1 MDEGEGDTAKDQKD
15 IEGRR
20 KKAEGGKMV
29 KEPFLRIDDVVKR
42 FGEVAALDH
51 CSFDIGRGSIT
62 GLIGPN
68 GAGKT
73 TLFNLITGVL
83 RPNEGH
89 IFFKGEEITGKKPY
103 EIARRGVGRTYQI
116 IRIFPKM
123 TLLENLIVVGKG
135 REKRVVERAM
145 ELLQLIR
152 LSEKKEDY
160 ASDLSFGQ
168 QKLLSLAQVL
178 MLDAELILL
187 DEPAAGINPT
197 LQNELMELIHQ
208 LNREGK
214 TFIIVEHDMSVIMN
228 HCQNAI
234 ALNYGQK
241 IAEGSCHVIQK
252 DETLLEHYFGR

>member
-1 MDEGEGDTAKDQKD
+1 MTNGP
-15 IEGRR
+15 I
-20 KKAEGGKMV
+20 
-29 KEPFLRIDDVVKR
+29 LRIEDVVKK

-51 CSFDIGRGSIT
+51 CSFDIEPGSIT

-83 RPNEGH
+83 QPDQGH
-89 IFFKGEEITGKKPY
+89 IYLRGEEITGKKPY
-103 EIARRGVGRTYQI
+103 EIARKGVGRTYQI

-135 REKRVVERAM
+135 RKVMERAVD
-145 ELLQLIR
+145 LLGLVR
-152 LSEKKEDY
+152 LSDKKDDY

-187 DEPAAGINPT
+187 DEPAAGVNPT
-197 LQNELMELIHQ
+197 LQNELMTLIHQ
-208 LNREGK
+208 LNEGGK
-214 TFIIVEHDMSVIMN
+214 TFIIIEHDMNVIMG
-228 HCQNAI
+228 HCQKAI

-241 IAEGSCHVIQK
+241 IAEGSCSVIQR
-252 DETLLEHYFGR
+252 DESLLEHYFGR

>member
-1 MDEGEGDTAKDQKD
+1 M
-15 IEGRR
+15 
-20 KKAEGGKMV
+20 
-29 KEPFLRIDDVVKR
+29 EPILRIEDVVKK
-42 FGEVAALDH
+42 FGEVMALDH
-51 CSFDIGRGSIT
+51 CSFDIEAGTIT

-83 RPNEGH
+83 QPDQGH
-89 IFFKGEEITGKKPY
+89 VYLAGEEITGKKPY

-135 REKRVVERAM
+135 REKRVIQRSM
-145 ELLQLIR
+145 ELLQLVR
-152 LSEKKEDY
+152 LSDKKDDY

-178 MLDAELILL
+178 MLDPHLVLL

-197 LQNELMELIHQ
+197 LQNELMALIHR
-208 LNREGK
+208 LNQEGK
-214 TFIIVEHDMSVIMN
+214 TFIIVEHDMNVIMN

-241 IAEGSCHVIQK
+241 IAEGSCSVIQK
-252 DETLLEHYFGR
+252 DERLLEHYFGR

>member
-1 MDEGEGDTAKDQKD
+1 MSN
-15 IEGRR
+15 
-20 KKAEGGKMV
+20 
-29 KEPFLRIDDVVKR
+29 EPLLRIVDVVKK

-51 CSFDIGRGSIT
+51 CSFDIEQGSMT

-83 RPNEGH
+83 RPDSGH
-89 IFFKGEEITGKKPY
+89 IYFKGEEITGKKPY
-103 EIARRGVGRTYQI
+103 EIARRGIGRTYQI

-135 REKRVVERAM
+135 RERRVMEKAM
-145 ELLQLIR
+145 ELLHLVR
-152 LSEKKEDY
+152 LADKKDDY

-178 MLDAELILL
+178 MLDVELILL

-197 LQNELMELIHQ
+197 LQNELMDLIHR
-208 LNREGK
+208 LNEEGK
-214 TFIIVEHDMSVIMN
+214 TFIIVEHDMGVIMN

-241 IAEGSCHVIQK
+241 IAEGSCRLIQQ
-252 DETLLEHYFGR
+252 DERLLEHYFGK

>member
-1 MDEGEGDTAKDQKD
+1 MPDSKP
-15 IEGRR
+15 I
-20 KKAEGGKMV
+20 
-29 KEPFLRIDDVVKR
+29 LRIDDVVKK
-42 FGEVAALDH
+42 FGEVVALDH
-51 CSFDIGRGSIT
+51 CSFEIEPGSIT

-83 RPNEGH
+83 QPDSGH
-89 IFFKGEEITGKKPY
+89 IYFKGEEITGRKPY
-103 EIARRGVGRTYQI
+103 EIARKGVGRTYQI

-135 REKRVVERAM
+135 KERKVDQRAM
-145 ELLQLIR
+145 ELLHLIK
-152 LSEKKEDY
+152 LSDKKDDY

-178 MLDAELILL
+178 MLDAELVLL

-197 LQNELMELIHQ
+197 LQNELMALIHK
-208 LNREGK
+208 LNEEGK
-214 TFIIVEHDMSVIMN
+214 TFIIVEHDMNVIMN

-234 ALNYGQK
+234 ALNCGQK
-241 IAEGSCHVIQK
+241 IAEGSCSVIQQ
-252 DETLLEHYFGR
+252 DERLLEHYFGR

>member
-1 MDEGEGDTAKDQKD
+1 MMAN
-15 IEGRR
+15 
-20 KKAEGGKMV
+20 
-29 KEPFLRIDDVVKR
+29 EPILRIDDVVKK

-51 CSFDIGRGSIT
+51 CSFQIEAGTIT

-73 TLFNLITGVL
+73 TLFNLITGVIQ
-83 RPNEGH
+83 PDDGH
-89 IFFKGEEITGKKPY
+89 IYLKGEEITGKKPY

-135 REKRVVERAM
+135 TERTTTERALELLRLVKLDEKR
-145 ELLQLIR
+145 
-152 LSEKKEDY
+152 EDY

-178 MLDAELILL
+178 MLDPQLILL

-197 LQNELMELIHQ
+197 LQNELMGLIHR
-208 LNREGK
+208 LNEEGK
-214 TFIIVEHDMSVIMN
+214 TFIIVEHDMNVIMN

-241 IAEGSCHVIQK
+241 IAEGSCSLIQK
-252 DETLLEHYFGR
+252 DERLLEHYFGR

>member
-1 MDEGEGDTAKDQKD
+1 M
-15 IEGRR
+15 
-20 KKAEGGKMV
+20 
-29 KEPFLRIDDVVKR
+29 EPILRIDDVVKK
-42 FGEVAALDH
+42 FGEVVALDH
-51 CSFDIGRGSIT
+51 CSFAIESGSMT

-83 RPNEGH
+83 QPDSGH
-89 IFFKGEEITGKKPY
+89 IYLKGEEITGKKPF

-135 REKRVVERAM
+135 KERKMVERAM
-145 ELLQLIR
+145 DFLRFVKLE
-152 LSEKKEDY
+152 EKKDDY

-178 MLDAELILL
+178 MIDPQLILL

-197 LQNELMELIHQ
+197 LQNELMASIHR
-208 LNREGK
+208 LNEEGK
-214 TFIIVEHDMSVIMN
+214 TFIIVEHDMNVIMN

-241 IAEGSCHVIQK
+241 IAEGSCSIIQK
-252 DETLLEHYFGR
+252 DERLLEHYFGR

>member
-1 MDEGEGDTAKDQKD
+1 MG
-15 IEGRR
+15 
-20 KKAEGGKMV
+20 
-29 KEPFLRIDDVVKR
+29 PLLRIDDVVKK
-42 FGEVAALDH
+42 FGEVTALDH
-51 CSFDIGRGSIT
+51 CSFDIVAGTIT

-83 RPNEGH
+83 QPDQGH
-89 IFFKGEEITGKKPY
+89 VYLDGEDITGKKPY
-103 EIARRGVGRTYQI
+103 EIARKGVGRTYQI

-123 TLLENLIVVGKG
+123 TLLENLLVVGKG
-135 REKRVVERAM
+135 KEKKLVEKALDLLRLVRLEEKRN
-145 ELLQLIR
+145 
-152 LSEKKEDY
+152 DY

-178 MLDAELILL
+178 MLDPRLILL

-197 LQNELMELIHQ
+197 LQNELMALIHR
-208 LNREGK
+208 LNEEGK
-214 TFIIVEHDMSVIMN
+214 TFIIVEHDMNVIMN

-241 IAEGSCHVIQK
+241 ITEGSCSVVQR
-252 DETLLEHYFGR
+252 DERLLEHYFGR

>member
-1 MDEGEGDTAKDQKD
+1 MTKGD
-15 IEGRR
+15 
-20 KKAEGGKMV
+20 
-29 KEPFLRIDDVVKR
+29 PLLRIEEVVKK
-42 FGEVAALDH
+42 FGEVVALDH
-51 CSFDIGRGSIT
+51 CSFDIEPGTIT

-83 RPNEGH
+83 RTDSGH
-89 IFFKGEEITGKKPY
+89 IYLKGEEITGKKPY
-103 EIARRGVGRTYQI
+103 QIARRGVGRTYQI
-116 IRIFPKM
+116 IRVFPKM

-135 REKRVVERAM
+135 KERKRIERAI
-145 ELLQLIR
+145 ELLHLVR
-152 LSEKKEDY
+152 LEEKKNDD

-178 MLDAELILL
+178 MLDPELILL

-197 LQNELMELIHQ
+197 LQNELMAWIHR
-208 LNREGK
+208 LNEQGK
-214 TFIIVEHDMSVIMN
+214 TFIIVEHDMNVIMN

-241 IAEGSCHVIQK
+241 IAEGSCSLIQK
-252 DETLLEHYFGR
+252 DERLLEHYFGR

>member
-1 MDEGEGDTAKDQKD
+1 M
-15 IEGRR
+15 
-20 KKAEGGKMV
+20 
-29 KEPFLRIDDVVKR
+29 EPILRIEDVVKK

-51 CSFDIGRGSIT
+51 CSFDIQRGSIT

-83 RPNEGH
+83 QPDQGH
-89 IFFKGEEITGKKPY
+89 IYLKGEDITGKKPY

-123 TLLENLIVVGKG
+123 TLLENLLVVGKG
-135 REKRVVERAM
+135 RERRILETAT
-145 ELLQLIR
+145 ELLQLVK
-152 LSEKKEDY
+152 LFEKKDDY

-178 MLDAELILL
+178 MLNPELILL

-197 LQNELMELIHQ
+197 LQNELMTLIHR
-208 LNREGK
+208 LNEEGK
-214 TFIIVEHDMSVIMN
+214 TFIIVEHDMNVIMN

-241 IAEGSCHVIQK
+241 IAEGSCSVIQR
-252 DETLLEHYFGR
+252 DERLLEHYFGR

>member
-1 MDEGEGDTAKDQKD
+1 MSQ
-15 IEGRR
+15 
-20 KKAEGGKMV
+20 
-29 KEPFLRIDDVVKR
+29 EPILRIEDVVKK
-42 FGEVAALDH
+42 FGEIAALDH
-51 CSFDIGRGSIT
+51 CSFDIEPGSIT

-83 RPNEGH
+83 QPDSGH
-89 IFFKGEEITGKKPY
+89 IYLKGEEITGKKPY
-103 EIARRGVGRTYQI
+103 EIARKGVGRTYQI

-135 REKRVVERAM
+135 QERKMIERAM
-145 ELLQLIR
+145 DLLR
-152 LSEKKEDY
+152 LVKLDGKKDDY

-178 MLDAELILL
+178 MLEAQLILL

-197 LQNELMELIHQ
+197 LQNELMALIHK
-208 LNREGK
+208 LNEEGK
-214 TFIIVEHDMSVIMN
+214 TFIIVEHDMNVIMN

-241 IAEGSCHVIQK
+241 IAEGSCSVVQQ
-252 DETLLEHYFGR
+252 DERLLEHYFGR

>member
-1 MDEGEGDTAKDQKD
+1 M
-15 IEGRR
+15 
-20 KKAEGGKMV
+20 
-29 KEPFLRIDDVVKR
+29 EPILRIDDVVKK
-42 FGEVAALDH
+42 FGEVMALDH
-51 CSFDIGRGSIT
+51 CSFDIQTGTIT

-83 RPNEGH
+83 QPDQGH
-89 IFFKGEEITGKKPY
+89 VYLGGEEITGKKPH
-103 EIARRGVGRTYQI
+103 EIAWKGVGRTYQI

-123 TLLENLIVVGKG
+123 TLLENLMVVGKG
-135 REKRVVERAM
+135 KERRMM
-145 ELLQLIR
+145 ERSTDLLR
-152 LSEKKEDY
+152 LVRLEEKKNDY

-178 MLDAELILL
+178 MLDPQLILL

-197 LQNELMELIHQ
+197 LQNELMALIHR
-208 LNREGK
+208 LNEEGK
-214 TFIIVEHDMSVIMN
+214 TFIIVEHDMNVIMN

-241 IAEGSCHVIQK
+241 IAEGSCSVIQR
-252 DETLLEHYFGR
+252 DERLLEHYFGR

>member
-1 MDEGEGDTAKDQKD
+1 MGP
-15 IEGRR
+15 I
-20 KKAEGGKMV
+20 
-29 KEPFLRIDDVVKR
+29 LRIDDVVKK
-42 FGEVAALDH
+42 FGEVMALDH
-51 CSFDIGRGSIT
+51 CSFDIQAGTIT

-83 RPNEGH
+83 QPDQGH
-89 IFFKGEEITGKKPY
+89 VYLSGEEITGKRPY

-123 TLLENLIVVGKG
+123 TLLENLMVVGKG
-135 REKRVVERAM
+135 KERRMMERATDLLRLVRLEEKRT
-145 ELLQLIR
+145 
-152 LSEKKEDY
+152 DY

-178 MLDAELILL
+178 MLDPQLILL

-197 LQNELMELIHQ
+197 LQNELMALIHR
-208 LNREGK
+208 LNEDGK
-214 TFIIVEHDMSVIMN
+214 TFIIVEHDMNVIMN

-241 IAEGSCHVIQK
+241 IAEGSCSVVQR
-252 DETLLEHYFGR
+252 DERLLEHYFGR

>member
-1 MDEGEGDTAKDQKD
+1 ME
-15 IEGRR
+15 
-20 KKAEGGKMV
+20 
-29 KEPFLRIDDVVKR
+29 EPLLRIEDVVKK

-51 CSFDIGRGSIT
+51 CSFDIEPGSIT

-83 RPNEGH
+83 RPDSGH
-89 IFFKGEEITGKKPY
+89 IYLKGEEITGKKPY
-103 EIARRGVGRTYQI
+103 EIARKGVGRTYQI

-135 REKRVVERAM
+135 QERKMVERAM
-145 ELLQLIR
+145 DLLR
-152 LSEKKEDY
+152 LVKLDGKKDDY

-178 MLDAELILL
+178 MLEAQLILL

-197 LQNELMELIHQ
+197 LQNELMVLIHR
-208 LNREGK
+208 LNEGGK
-214 TFIIVEHDMSVIMN
+214 TFIVIEHDMKVIMD
-228 HCQNAI
+228 HCKKAI

-241 IAEGSCHVIQK
+241 IAEGSCDLIQRN
-252 DETLLEHYFGR
+252 ESLLEHYFGR

>member
-1 MDEGEGDTAKDQKD
+1 MP
-15 IEGRR
+15 
-20 KKAEGGKMV
+20 
-29 KEPFLRIDDVVKR
+29 KEPILRIEDVVKK
-42 FGEVAALDH
+42 FGEVVALDH
-51 CSFDIGRGSIT
+51 CSFTIEPGTIT

-83 RPNEGH
+83 HPDQGH
-89 IFFKGEEITGKKPY
+89 IYLKGEEITGKRPY
-103 EIARRGVGRTYQI
+103 EIARKGVGRTYQI
-116 IRIFPKM
+116 VRIFPKM
-123 TLLENLIVVGKG
+123 TLFENLIVVGKG
-135 REKRVVERAM
+135 TGKKVTERAM
-145 ELLQLIR
+145 ELLDLVK
-152 LSEKKEDY
+152 LSDKKDNY

-197 LQNELMELIHQ
+197 LQNDLMTLIHQ
-208 LNREGK
+208 LNQAGK
-214 TFIIVEHDMSVIMN
+214 TFIIVEHDMNVIMG

-241 IAEGSCHVIQK
+241 IAEGSCDAIQK
-252 DETLLEHYFGR
+252 DESLLEHYFGR

>member
-1 MDEGEGDTAKDQKD
+1 MMEPILK
-15 IEGRR
+15 IE
-20 KKAEGGKMV
+20 
-29 KEPFLRIDDVVKR
+29 DVVKK
-42 FGEVAALDH
+42 FGEVPALDH
-51 CSFDIGRGSIT
+51 CSFEIEQGSIT

-83 RPNEGH
+83 QPDTGH
-89 IFFKGEEITGKKPY
+89 VYFKGEDITGKKPH
-103 EIARRGVGRTYQI
+103 EIARKGVGRTYQI
-116 IRIFPKM
+116 IRVFPGM

-135 REKRVVERAM
+135 KESRVGERAI
-145 ELLQLIR
+145 ELLELVKLID
-152 LSEKKEDY
+152 KKDDY

-197 LQNELMELIHQ
+197 LQNELMILIHE

-214 TFIIVEHDMSVIMN
+214 TFMIVEHDMNLIMG
-228 HCQNAI
+228 HCGHAI

-241 IAEGSCHVIQK
+241 IAEGTCKEIQ
-252 DETLLEHYFGR
+252 DNETLLEHYFGK

>member
-1 MDEGEGDTAKDQKD
+1 M
-15 IEGRR
+15 
-20 KKAEGGKMV
+20 
-29 KEPFLRIDDVVKR
+29 EPILRVEDVVKR

-51 CSFDIGRGSIT
+51 CSFDVERGSIT

-83 RPNEGH
+83 QPDQGH
-89 IFFKGEEITGKKPY
+89 VYLNGEEITGKKPY

-123 TLLENLIVVGKG
+123 TLLENLLVVGKG
-135 REKRVVERAM
+135 KEKRIIEKAT
-145 ELLQLIR
+145 ELLQLVR
-152 LSEKKEDY
+152 LLDKKDDY

-178 MLDAELILL
+178 MLDPELILL

-197 LQNELMELIHQ
+197 LQNELMTLIHR
-208 LNREGK
+208 LNEEGK
-214 TFIIVEHDMSVIMN
+214 TFIIVEHDMNVIMN
-228 HCQNAI
+228 HCQTAI

-241 IAEGSCHVIQK
+241 IAEGSCSVIQR
-252 DETLLEHYFGR
+252 DERLLEHYFGR

>member
-1 MDEGEGDTAKDQKD
+1 M
-15 IEGRR
+15 
-20 KKAEGGKMV
+20 
-29 KEPFLRIDDVVKR
+29 EPILTIDDVVKK
-42 FGEVAALDH
+42 FGEVMALDH
-51 CSFDIGRGSIT
+51 CSFDIKAGTIT

-83 RPNEGH
+83 QPDQGH
-89 IFFKGEEITGKKPY
+89 IYLSGKEITGKKPH

-123 TLLENLIVVGKG
+123 TLLENLMVVGKG
-135 REKRVVERAM
+135 REKKDLERATN
-145 ELLQLIR
+145 LLR
-152 LSEKKEDY
+152 LVRLEAKENDY

-178 MLDAELILL
+178 MLDPQLILL

-197 LQNELMELIHQ
+197 LQNELMALIHR
-208 LNREGK
+208 LNEEGK
-214 TFIIVEHDMSVIMN
+214 TFLIVEHDMNVIMN

-241 IAEGSCHVIQK
+241 IAEGSCSIVQK
-252 DETLLEHYFGR
+252 DERLLEHYFGR

>member
-1 MDEGEGDTAKDQKD
+1 M
-15 IEGRR
+15 
-20 KKAEGGKMV
+20 
-29 KEPFLRIDDVVKR
+29 EPLLRIDEVVKK

-51 CSFDIGRGSIT
+51 CSFTIEAGTIT

-73 TLFNLITGVL
+73 TLFNLITGVIQ
-83 RPNEGH
+83 PDDGH
-89 IFFKGEEITGKKPY
+89 IYLKGEEITGKKPY

-135 REKRVVERAM
+135 TERTTAERALELLRLVKLDEKR
-145 ELLQLIR
+145 
-152 LSEKKEDY
+152 EDY

-178 MLDAELILL
+178 MLDPQLILL

-197 LQNELMELIHQ
+197 LQNELMGLIHR
-208 LNREGK
+208 LNEEGK
-214 TFIIVEHDMSVIMN
+214 TFIIVEHDMNVIMN

-241 IAEGSCHVIQK
+241 IAEGSCSLIQK
-252 DETLLEHYFGR
+252 DERLLEHYFGR

>member
-1 MDEGEGDTAKDQKD
+1 MCQ
-15 IEGRR
+15 
-20 KKAEGGKMV
+20 
-29 KEPFLRIDDVVKR
+29 EPILRIEDVVKK
-42 FGEVAALDH
+42 FGEVVALDH
-51 CSFDIGRGSIT
+51 CSFAIEPGTIT

-83 RPNEGH
+83 QPDQGH
-89 IFFKGEEITGKKPY
+89 IYLKGEEITGKRPY
-103 EIARRGVGRTYQI
+103 EIARKGVGRTYQI

-123 TLLENLIVVGKG
+123 TLFENLIVVGKG
-135 REKRVVERAM
+135 IGKKVTERAM
-145 ELLQLIR
+145 ELLDLVK
-152 LSEKKEDY
+152 LSDKKDDY

-197 LQNELMELIHQ
+197 LQNDLMTLIHQ
-208 LNREGK
+208 LNRAGK
-214 TFIIVEHDMSVIMN
+214 TFIIVEHDMKVIMG

-241 IAEGSCHVIQK
+241 IAEGSCDAIQR
-252 DETLLEHYFGR
+252 DESLLEHYFGR

>member
-1 MDEGEGDTAKDQKD
+1 M
-15 IEGRR
+15 RN
-20 KKAEGGKMV
+20 
-29 KEPFLRIDDVVKR
+29 EPLLRIENVVKK
-42 FGEVAALDH
+42 FGEVLALDH
-51 CSFDIGRGSIT
+51 CSFDIERGSMT

-83 RPNEGH
+83 EPDSGRIH
-89 IFFKGEEITGKKPY
+89 FKGEDVTGKKPY
-103 EIARRGVGRTYQI
+103 EIARRGVGRTYQV

-123 TLLENLIVVGKG
+123 TLLENLIVVGK
-135 REKRVVERAM
+135 EKGEKVTEKAM
-145 ELLQLIR
+145 NLLHLVK
-152 LSEKKEDY
+152 LSEKQADY

-178 MLDAELILL
+178 MFDAELILL

-208 LNREGK
+208 LNERGK

-228 HCQNAI
+228 HCQKAI

-241 IAEGSCHVIQK
+241 IAEGSCRLLQN

>member
-1 MDEGEGDTAKDQKD
+1 M
-15 IEGRR
+15 
-20 KKAEGGKMV
+20 
-29 KEPFLRIDDVVKR
+29 EPILKIDDVVKK
-42 FGEVAALDH
+42 FGEVVALDH
-51 CSFDIGRGSIT
+51 CSFDIEPGSIT

-83 RPNEGH
+83 QPDSGH
-89 IFFKGEEITGKKPY
+89 IYLKGEEITGRKPY
-103 EIARRGVGRTYQI
+103 EVARKGVGRTYQI

-135 REKRVVERAM
+135 KERKVVERAM
-145 ELLQLIR
+145 ELLHLVK
-152 LSEKKEDY
+152 LFDKKDDY

-178 MLDAELILL
+178 MLDAELVLL

-197 LQNELMELIHQ
+197 LQNELMALIHK
-208 LNREGK
+208 LNDEGK
-214 TFIIVEHDMSVIMN
+214 TFIIVEHDMNVIMN

-241 IAEGSCHVIQK
+241 IAEGSCSVIQQ
-252 DETLLEHYFGR
+252 DERLLEHYFGR

>member
-1 MDEGEGDTAKDQKD
+1 VQSILK
-15 IEGRR
+15 
-20 KKAEGGKMV
+20 
-29 KEPFLRIDDVVKR
+29 IDDVVKK
-42 FGEVAALDH
+42 FGEVVALDH
-51 CSFDIGRGSIT
+51 CSFDIEPGSIT

-83 RPNEGH
+83 QPDSGH
-89 IFFKGEEITGKKPY
+89 IYLKGEDITGRKPY
-103 EIARRGVGRTYQI
+103 EIARKGVGRTYQI

-135 REKRVVERAM
+135 KERKVLERAM
-145 ELLQLIR
+145 ELLHLVR
-152 LSEKKEDY
+152 LSDKKDDY

-178 MLDAELILL
+178 MLDAELVLL

-197 LQNELMELIHQ
+197 LQNELMALIHK
-208 LNREGK
+208 LNEEGK
-214 TFIIVEHDMSVIMN
+214 TFIIVEHDMNVIMN

-241 IAEGSCHVIQK
+241 IAEGSCSVIQQ
-252 DETLLEHYFGR
+252 DERLLEHYFGR

>member
-1 MDEGEGDTAKDQKD
+1 M
-15 IEGRR
+15 
-20 KKAEGGKMV
+20 
-29 KEPFLRIDDVVKR
+29 EPLLRIDEVVKK

-51 CSFDIGRGSIT
+51 CSFTIEAGTIT

-73 TLFNLITGVL
+73 TLFNLITGVIQ
-83 RPNEGH
+83 PDEGR
-89 IFFKGEEITGKKPY
+89 IYLKGEEVTGKKPY

-135 REKRVVERAM
+135 TERTTAERAQELLRLVKLDEKRE
-145 ELLQLIR
+145 E
-152 LSEKKEDY
+152 Y

-178 MLDAELILL
+178 MLDPQLILL

-197 LQNELMELIHQ
+197 LQNELMGLIHR
-208 LNREGK
+208 LNEQGK
-214 TFIIVEHDMSVIMN
+214 TFIIVEHDMNVIMN

-241 IAEGSCHVIQK
+241 IAEGSCSLIQK
-252 DETLLEHYFGR
+252 DERLLEHYFGR

>member
-1 MDEGEGDTAKDQKD
+1 MT
-15 IEGRR
+15 
-20 KKAEGGKMV
+20 
-29 KEPFLRIDDVVKR
+29 KEPILRIEDVVKK
-42 FGEVAALDH
+42 FGEVVALDH
-51 CSFDIGRGSIT
+51 CSFVIEPGSIT

-73 TLFNLITGVL
+73 TLFNLVTGVL
-83 RPNEGH
+83 QPDSGH
-89 IFFKGEEITGKKPY
+89 IYFKGEDITGRKPH
-103 EIARRGVGRTYQI
+103 EIARKGVGRTYQI

-135 REKRVVERAM
+135 NERKVIEKAM
-145 ELLQLIR
+145 DLLHLVK
-152 LSEKKEDY
+152 LSEKKDDY

-197 LQNELMELIHQ
+197 LQNELMALIHQ
-208 LNREGK
+208 LNEKGK
-214 TFIIVEHDMSVIMN
+214 TFIIVEHDMNVIMD

-241 IAEGSCHVIQK
+241 IAEGSCNVIQK

>member
-1 MDEGEGDTAKDQKD
+1 MSK
-15 IEGRR
+15 
-20 KKAEGGKMV
+20 V
-29 KEPFLRIDDVVKR
+29 EPILRVEDVVKR

-51 CSFDIGRGSIT
+51 CSFDIEPRSIT

-83 RPNEGH
+83 HPDFGH
-89 IFFKGEEITGKKPY
+89 IYFKGEEITGKKPY
-103 EIARRGVGRTYQI
+103 EIARKGVGRTYQI

-135 REKRVVERAM
+135 KEKRVIERAM
-145 ELLQLIR
+145 EF
-152 LSEKKEDY
+152 LSLVKLTEKKDDN
-160 ASDLSFGQ
+160 ASELSFGQ
-168 QKLLSLAQVL
+168 QKLLSMAQVL
-178 MLDAELILL
+178 MLDADLILL

-197 LQNELMELIHQ
+197 LQNELMALIHQ

-214 TFIIVEHDMSVIMN
+214 TFIIVEHDMNVIMG
-228 HCQNAI
+228 HCGNAI

-241 IAEGSCHVIQK
+241 IAEGTCTQIQNN
-252 DETLLEHYFGR
+252 ECLLEHYFGR

>member
-1 MDEGEGDTAKDQKD
+1 MSKMEPILK
-15 IEGRR
+15 IE
-20 KKAEGGKMV
+20 E
-29 KEPFLRIDDVVKR
+29 VVKK

-51 CSFDIGRGSIT
+51 CSFDIERGSIT

-83 RPNEGH
+83 QPDTGH
-89 IFFKGEEITGKKPY
+89 VYFKGEDITGKKPH
-103 EIARRGVGRTYQI
+103 EIARKGVGRTYQI
-116 IRIFPKM
+116 IRVFPGM

-135 REKRVVERAM
+135 KESSVIERAM
-145 ELLQLIR
+145 ELLDLVK
-152 LSEKKEDY
+152 LVDKKDDY
-160 ASDLSFGQ
+160 ASELSFGQ

-197 LQNELMELIHQ
+197 LQNELMTLIHQ
-208 LNREGK
+208 LNSQGK
-214 TFIIVEHDMSVIMN
+214 TFMIVEHDMNVIMS
-228 HCQNAI
+228 HCGHAI

-241 IAEGSCHVIQK
+241 IAEGTCKEIQ
-252 DETLLEHYFGR
+252 DNETLLEHYFGK

>member
-1 MDEGEGDTAKDQKD
+1 LE
-15 IEGRR
+15 
-20 KKAEGGKMV
+20 V
-29 KEPFLRIDDVVKR
+29 EPILKIDDVVKK
-42 FGEVAALDH
+42 FGEVVALDH
-51 CSFDIGRGSIT
+51 CSFDIEPGSIT

-83 RPNEGH
+83 QPDSGH
-89 IFFKGEEITGKKPY
+89 IYLKGEDITGRKPY
-103 EIARRGVGRTYQI
+103 EIARKGVGRTYQI

-135 REKRVVERAM
+135 KERKVLERAM
-145 ELLQLIR
+145 ELLHLVR
-152 LSEKKEDY
+152 LSDKKDDY

-178 MLDAELILL
+178 MLDAELVLL

-197 LQNELMELIHQ
+197 LQNDLMALIHK

-214 TFIIVEHDMSVIMN
+214 TFIIVEHDMNVIMN

-241 IAEGSCHVIQK
+241 IAEGSCSVIQQ
-252 DETLLEHYFGR
+252 DERLLEHYFGR

>member
-1 MDEGEGDTAKDQKD
+1 MT
-15 IEGRR
+15 
-20 KKAEGGKMV
+20 
-29 KEPFLRIDDVVKR
+29 KEPILRIEDVVKK
-42 FGEVAALDH
+42 FGEVVALDH
-51 CSFDIGRGSIT
+51 CSFDIEPGSMT

-83 RPNEGH
+83 QPDGGH
-89 IFFKGEEITGKKPY
+89 IYLKGEEITRKKPY
-103 EIARRGVGRTYQI
+103 EIARKGVGRTYQI

-135 REKRVVERAM
+135 RKVIERARD
-145 ELLQLIR
+145 LLRLIK
-152 LSEKKEDY
+152 LEEKKDDY

-178 MLDAELILL
+178 MLDAHLILL

-197 LQNELMELIHQ
+197 LQNELMVLIHQ
-208 LNREGK
+208 LNEGGK
-214 TFIIVEHDMSVIMN
+214 TIIVVEHDMNVILR
-228 HCQNAI
+228 HCQKVI

-241 IAEGSCHVIQK
+241 IAEGSCSEIQK
-252 DETLLEHYFGR
+252 NETLLEHYFGR

>member
-1 MDEGEGDTAKDQKD
+1 MTKGP
-15 IEGRR
+15 I
-20 KKAEGGKMV
+20 
-29 KEPFLRIDDVVKR
+29 LRIEDVVKK

-51 CSFDIGRGSIT
+51 CSFDIEPGSIT

-73 TLFNLITGVL
+73 TLFNLITGIL
-83 RPNEGH
+83 QPDQGH
-89 IFFKGEEITGKKPY
+89 IYLRGEEITGKKPY
-103 EIARRGVGRTYQI
+103 EIARKGVGRTYQI

-135 REKRVVERAM
+135 KKIMERAM
-145 ELLQLIR
+145 DLLGLVK
-152 LSEKKEDY
+152 LSDKKDDY

-197 LQNELMELIHQ
+197 LQNELMALIHQ
-208 LNREGK
+208 LNEGGK
-214 TFIIVEHDMSVIMN
+214 TFIIIEHDMNVIMG
-228 HCQNAI
+228 HCQKAI

-241 IAEGSCHVIQK
+241 IAEGSCNVIQK
-252 DETLLEHYFGR
+252 NESLLEHYFGR